1 VTFLRKKNPAESK
14 LKTILRGQW
23 KRRNGFIFSFALVSL
38 LSIPFPGVF
47 CALQVI
53 HTQSGQVLLT
63 FPFFLQQRFYLSYT
77 HSIYQ
82 VPVVEEF
89 EAKHSTIQLREISTR
104 SWGVV
109 EYYGIQGTLKRDR
122 GEIRIGPLD
131 FKLPKL
137 SLMVGYTAEHQL
149 ALGDQTYALYKMV
162 EPGGMLSIEVHSL
175 SIAHYL
181 WSYNKSSLQ

>member
-1 VTFLRKKNPAESK
+1 MRKKNPAESK
-14 LKTILRGQW
+14 LKTIFRGQG
-23 KRRNGFIFSFALVSL
+23 KKRNGFIFSFALFL
-38 LSIPFPGVF
+38 LLLIPFPGVF

-63 FPFFLQQRFYLSYT
+63 LPFFLQQRFYLSYT

-89 EAKHSTIQLREISTR
+89 KARGSAIHLRGISTT

-109 EYYGIQGTLKRDR
+109 EYYGIRGTWKRDR
-122 GEIRIGPLD
+122 GEISIRTLD

-137 SLMVGYTAEHQL
+137 SLMIGYTAEHQL
-149 ALGDQTYALYKMV
+149 TLGDQTYALYKMV
-162 EPGGMLSIEVHSL
+162 EPGGILSVEVHNHSL
-175 SIAHYL
+175 AHYL
-181 WSYNKSSLQ
+181 WSYKSLL

>member
-1 VTFLRKKNPAESK
+1 
-14 LKTILRGQW
+14 LKTILGWQW
-23 KRRNGFIFSFALVSL
+23 KKQNGFIFSFSLSL
-38 LSIPFPGVF
+38 LLLIPFPGVF
-47 CALQVI
+47 CTLQVI

-63 FPFFLQQRFYLSYT
+63 LPFFLQQRFYLSYT

-82 VPVVEEF
+82 TPVVEEF

-122 GEIRIGPLD
+122 GEIRIGTID

-137 SLMVGYTAEHQL
+137 SLMIGYMAEHQL
-149 ALGDQTYALYKMV
+149 TLGDQSYALYKMV
-162 EPGGMLSIEVHSL
+162 EPGGILSIEVHSL

-181 WSYNKSSLQ
+181 WSFRSFLL